1 MTMHLLPA
9 YYTTT
14 SFRNKKKQ
22 SNNKRQSLARAEH
35 EAWVLSMTGGR
46 KANKKVLDINWR
58 KQYNE
63 SMKVERSDYVSA
75 GFGNGPTS
83 KPAEKVYSG
92 ERKLIGIATMHKSN
106 MVPVFAKS
114 DAEDIARMR
123 RG

>member
-14 SFRNKKKQ
+14 NFKKK
-22 SNNKRQSLARAEH
+22 SKNSKPKSAYALKH
-35 EAWVLSMTGGR
+35 EAWVLSMTKG
-46 KANKKVLDINWR
+46 KKIDKKVLDFKFR
-58 KQYNE
+58 KEYNDN
-63 SMKVERSDYVSA
+63 MKVDRSDYVSA
-75 GFGNGPTS
+75 GFGSGSTA
-83 KPAEKVYSG
+83 KTKEKVYSG
-92 ERKLIGIATMHKSN
+92 ERKLLGVATMHKSN